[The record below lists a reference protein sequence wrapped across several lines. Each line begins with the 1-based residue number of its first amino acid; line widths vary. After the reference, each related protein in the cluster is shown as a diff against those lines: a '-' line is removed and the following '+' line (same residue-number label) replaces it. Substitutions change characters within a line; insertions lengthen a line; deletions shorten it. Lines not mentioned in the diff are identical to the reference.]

1 MGQTDNCT
9 VLPYH
14 SLVTQGLSSGLSVSA
29 LDGLFFPGTVQL
41 QLVAP
46 ELPAHGIY
54 WEKTV
59 HGISTCWARNS
70 FLFLSFKRWF
80 LSKKRILNNFFSI
93 CSLRATRGFI
103 GPNDFIISALFFPAW
118 KTLVS
123 LVFVRSHSVLVILVP
138 FEACSHFNSGTE
150 LLLMLILYWC
160 IQKLCISIIRSCSF
174 GCVSEKYFDI
184 DFLISCFLLQGA
196 DTLQSAIQPEMQIEH
211 GAIQIQ

>member
-1 MGQTDNCT
+1 MTAGVRSAGKITSMGQTDNCT

-80 LSKKRILNNFFSI
+80 LSKKRILNNFF
-93 CSLRATRGFI
+93 LF
-103 GPNDFIISALFFPAW
+103 ALSVQ
-118 KTLVS
+118 LV
-123 LVFVRSHSVLVILVP
+123 VL
-138 FEACSHFNSGTE
+138 
-150 LLLMLILYWC
+150 
-160 IQKLCISIIRSCSF
+160 
-174 GCVSEKYFDI
+174 
-184 DFLISCFLLQGA
+184 
-196 DTLQSAIQPEMQIEH
+196 
-211 GAIQIQ
+211 